1 MRLVMKT
8 KLTLSL
14 GLAAMALAAGCGK
27 AEAAGGPPSVRPP
40 PKVEVLEL
48 KPSQVRDTGNYLGSL
63 LTRQSVTV
71 VPQIAGFVRKIRVKP
86 GQRVTAG
93 QTLFDVD
100 ARMEVAAVENARA
113 QVASAKATY
122 ALAKQTRTRS
132 EALFSEGITS
142 AQERDAARAQE
153 DAAAAALKAAE
164 AQVSQR
170 EVQLQYFAVRAPF
183 AGVVGEVSTRV
194 GALVSAATPLT
205 TLNQSDVLEVSI
217 GIPSHRARTLQPGT
231 PVELLSNDGTLLVRT
246 QVFYISPEADPA
258 TQLVTVKAAFEN
270 EAGLRPSELVRTRL
284 VYATREAVQIPAMA
298 VVRQSGQA
306 FALAIDQIDGK
317 SVVERRPIALGPL
330 GATSYVIESGLKE
343 GDVVAVSK
351 IQALRDG
358 AVIMPQPAALPVESA
373 KNN

>member
-8 KLTLSL
+8 KLTMS
-14 GLAAMALAAGCGK
+14 LAALALSTGCGK
-27 AEAAGGPPSVRPP
+27 AEAQKGPPSAPP
-40 PKVEVLEL
+40 PTQVEALEL
-48 KPSQVRDTGNYLGSL
+48 KPTEVRETGNYLGSL

-71 VPQIAGFVRKIRVKP
+71 VPQIAGFVRKIHVRP

-100 ARMEVAAVENARA
+100 ARQEVAAVDSARA
-113 QVASAKATY
+113 QVASAQANY
-122 ALAKQTRTRS
+122 ALAQQTRARS
-132 EALFSEGITS
+132 EALFSEGISS

-153 DAAAAALKAAE
+153 DAAAAAVKAAE
-164 AQVSQR
+164 AQASQR

-183 AGVVGEVSTRV
+183 AGVVGEVSTRI
-194 GALVSAATPLT
+194 GALVAASTPLT
-205 TLNQSDVLEVSI
+205 TLNQSDVLEISV
-217 GIPSHRARTLQPGT
+217 GIPAHRARTLQPGT
-231 PVELLSNDGTLLVRT
+231 PVELVGNNGEILVRT
-246 QVFYISPEADPA
+246 QVFYVAPEADPA

-270 EAGLRPSELVRTRL
+270 EGGLRPSELVRVRL
-284 VYATREAVQIPAMA
+284 IYGTREAVQIPAMA

-306 FALAIDQIDGK
+306 FALAIAQVDGK
-317 SVVERRPIALGPL
+317 SVIARRPISLGALGPS
-330 GATSYVIESGLKE
+330 SYVVESGLKE

-358 AVIMPQPAALPVESA
+358 SVVMPQPVGQPVESA